1 VERRAVEQVEAI
13 ARREDVDSHAAD
25 GEQLVAL
32 GLAEVAVGEAAGV
45 DDGEGAVA
53 EDFERVAAREKAV
66 NRRKP

>member
-1 VERRAVEQVEAI
+1 
-13 ARREDVDSHAAD
+13 VDSHAAD

-53 EDFERVAAREKAV
+53 EDFERVAAGEKAV